1 MQRVVTILKSIPSVI
16 KDGSKKEIS
25 LTMNLDEETSAI
37 EKGGWRIRQIVST
50 TYFTDGSYSYERYQ
64 TLAVTMLLE
73 RD

>member
-1 MQRVVTILKSIPSVI
+1 MQRVVTILKSIPSVT

-37 EKGGWRIRQIVST
+37 EKDGWRIRQIVST